1 MATSSKATSSK
12 RALWK
17 GAISFGL
24 VHIPVSLHPATSDHG
39 LDFDWLDKRTL
50 DPVGYKRINKRT
62 GKEITAEHIV
72 KGLNIGGD
80 EYIVLSPDE
89 IEAAYPK
96 TTQTIEIES
105 FVPVNAVPFVY
116 LDRPYYIAPVGR
128 GGKVY
133 ALLREVLLKTQRIG
147 IARVVIQT
155 RQHLA
160 ALVATDTALVLNLL
174 RWNDQLRS
182 MADLDLPAKGVKGA
196 GISEREMQMA
206 TQLVEDMS
214 GDWQP
219 DEFTDSFKDQVLAL
233 VERKKKAGKTRTV
246 TKVEAV
252 EKEETGGAQI
262 YDLADLLK
270 RSLGKRGG
278 ADTDTGKTASTRTA
292 APRARPAAKSAS
304 RTATKAPAK
313 PATRKRAA

>member
-1 MATSSKATSSK
+1 MAASSKATSSK

-24 VHIPVSLHPATSDHG
+24 VHIPVSLHPATSEHG

-72 KGLNIGGD
+72 KGLNVGGD

-89 IEAAYPK
+89 IETAYPK

-128 GGKVY
+128 GSKVY

-196 GISEREMQMA
+196 GITEREMQMA

-219 DEFTDSFKDQVLAL
+219 DDYSDSFKDQILAL

-246 TKVEAV
+246 TKVEPV
-252 EKEETGGAQI
+252 EKEESGGAQI
-262 YDLADLLK
+262 YDLTEMLK

-278 ADTDTGKTASTRTA
+278 GEAKPAAARTSS
-292 APRARPAAKSAS
+292 RAKPAAKSTPKATTKNS
-304 RTATKAPAK
+304 RSTAKAT
-313 PATRKRAA
+313 TRKRAA